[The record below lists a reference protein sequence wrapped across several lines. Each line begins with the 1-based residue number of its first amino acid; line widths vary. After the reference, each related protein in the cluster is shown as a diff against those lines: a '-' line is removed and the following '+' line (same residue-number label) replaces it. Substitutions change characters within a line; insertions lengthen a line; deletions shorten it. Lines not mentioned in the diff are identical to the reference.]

1 MKLPQF
7 SDTSKSFRLVLGIVA
22 FIVAIM
28 LAIGFGIVAVKLI
41 INDVPYSTAILIVSQ
56 IILWLFVYRGAD
68 WLYKSIVS
76 SKEEQVTQQEQSIQ
90 KERTTS
96 PTCSDKADRTS

>member
-41 INDVPYSTAILIVSQ
+41 INDVPYSTVILIVSQ
-56 IILWLFVYRGAD
+56 IISFPLPLRQSFGPPVSVCTTRATRGN
-68 WLYKSIVS
+68 LV
-76 SKEEQVTQQEQSIQ
+76 ETL
-90 KERTTS
+90 
-96 PTCSDKADRTS
+96 